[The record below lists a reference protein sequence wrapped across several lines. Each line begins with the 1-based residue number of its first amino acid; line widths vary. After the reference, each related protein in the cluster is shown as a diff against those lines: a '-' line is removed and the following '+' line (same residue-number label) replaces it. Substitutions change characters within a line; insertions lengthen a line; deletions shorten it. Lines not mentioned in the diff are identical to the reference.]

1 MKSKHLLS
9 PNLVSKLAAL
19 GLLSMASTSSAFA
32 AENAA
37 DGPSNQEL
45 AQQAKVRI
53 KTFASTLKGELKAAI
68 KSGGL
73 PAGIKVCNERAPQIA
88 DELSTDGWV
97 LARTSLK
104 TRNANNKADAWEQS
118 MLMRFESRKQAGEA
132 VSEIAAIERNDDQ
145 FRLMKAIPTGQVCL
159 ACHGVNISQPV
170 KDTLAQ
176 YYPHDMA
183 TGFSVG
189 DIRGAFT
196 VSKRLD

>member
-1 MKSKHLLS
+1 MKPKNPVLHTLL
-9 PNLVSKLAAL
+9 PKLTAI
-19 GLLSMASTSSAFA
+19 GLLSMVTTSTALA

-37 DGPSNQEL
+37 QSPTNQEL

-53 KTFASTLKGELKAAI
+53 KTFASTLQGELKAAI

-88 DELSTDGWV
+88 ADLSTDGWV
-97 LARTSLK
+97 VARTSLK
-104 TRNANNKADAWEQS
+104 TRNASNQPDAWEQS
-118 MLMRFESRKQAGEA
+118 MLMSFESRKQGGEP
-132 VSEIAAIERNDDQ
+132 VSELAAVERSDEQ

-196 VSKRLD
+196 VSKRLN